1 VSEQAARDLYDSY
14 TEAWIFGT
22 SGWRL
27 INLGAHGRVDEPGS
41 RASRTKTRVPIPN
54 AEAAKVALGG
64 SRRCVAFAERFV
76 APSEYSKVA

>member
-1 VSEQAARDLYDSY
+1 MDIRHK
-14 TEAWIFGT
+14 WR
-22 SGWRL
+22 RL